1 MKTEDIKD
9 RIKIF
14 IELGEDFHYKGL
26 TFNFRGDK
34 IIISSKYNKR
44 IVDYNH
50 DLSDLPELL
59 CNEYV
64 TEEILRGA
72 LRHYNLKVS
81 GDFVTYLKNILL
93 IRGILL

>member
-9 RIKIF
+9 KIKSF
-14 IELGEDFHYKGL
+14 IESEEDFYYKGL
-26 TFNFRGDK
+26 TFNFRGSK
-34 IIISSKYNKR
+34 IIISSKYNRR
-44 IVDYNH
+44 IIDYNKDIFELP
-50 DLSDLPELL
+50 DLI

-64 TEEILRGA
+64 TDEILRGA

-81 GDFVTYLKNILL
+81 GDFIIYLKNILL

>member
-1 MKTEDIKD
+1 MKTQDTKD
-9 RIKIF
+9 RIKLF
-14 IELGEDFHYKGL
+14 IESEEDFHYKGL

-34 IIISSKYNKR
+34 IIISSKYCRR
-44 IVDYNH
+44 IIDDNH
-50 DLSDLPELL
+50 DLSELPELI

-72 LRHYNLKVS
+72 MRHYNLKVS
-81 GDFVTYLKNILL
+81 GDFITYLKNILL

>member
-9 RIKIF
+9 RIKLF
-14 IELGEDFHYKGL
+14 IELEEDFHYKGL
-26 TFNFRGDK
+26 TFNFRKDK
-34 IIISSKYNKR
+34 IIISSKYCTR
-44 IVDYNH
+44 IIENNH
-50 DLSDLPELL
+50 DLSELPELL
-59 CNEYV
+59 CNEYA

-81 GDFVTYLKNILL
+81 GDFVIYLKNILL